1 MTEGKSQVVICRCEE
16 VTEEEI
22 REAIRKGARKFSE
35 IKKITRAGM
44 GICQGKS
51 CQRLVNRILAEMT
64 GRSIEQ
70 LDFDTPRPPLRPIKL
85 ALFRDSD

>member
-1 MTEGKSQVVICRCEE
+1 MNEGECQVVICRCEE

-22 REAIRKGARKFSE
+22 REAIRKGARTFSE

-64 GRSIEQ
+64 GRSVEQ
-70 LDFDTPRPPLRPIKL
+70 LGFDTPRPPLRPIKL
-85 ALFRDSD
+85 AVFKGTD